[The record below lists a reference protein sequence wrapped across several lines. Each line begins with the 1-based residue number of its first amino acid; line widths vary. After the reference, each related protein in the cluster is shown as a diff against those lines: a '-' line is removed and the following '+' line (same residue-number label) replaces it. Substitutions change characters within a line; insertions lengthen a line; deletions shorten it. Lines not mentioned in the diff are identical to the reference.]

1 MQRSRCV
8 RRRTIA
14 INYII
19 RIATLSYK
27 QQQMTIEANKVVTLT
42 YKLHTVVDGQK
53 TFVEEA
59 GKDNPLDF
67 LYGVGM
73 MLPKFEENIAGL
85 KAGDRTHFELSAVDA
100 YGEKD
105 DRAVAQLPADMFK
118 ESGLP
123 PVGEILPLQDNQ
135 GNQFRAR
142 VTEVS
147 PEAVVVDLNHPMA
160 GHALHFDIEILTVR
174 EANADELAHGHSH
187 GPDGTQ
193 GH

>member
-1 MQRSRCV
+1 
-8 RRRTIA
+8 
-14 INYII
+14 
-19 RIATLSYK
+19 
-27 QQQMTIEANKVVTLT
+27 MTIEANKVVTLT
-42 YKLHTVVDGQK
+42 YKLHTVENGEK

-85 KAGDRTHFELSAVDA
+85 KAGDTTDFELAAVDA

-105 DRAVAQLPADMFK
+105 DRAIAQLPADMFN

-160 GHALHFDIEILTVR
+160 GQNLHFAIEILTVR

>member
-1 MQRSRCV
+1 M
-8 RRRTIA
+8 TIA
-14 INYII
+14 PN
-19 RIATLSYK
+19 
-27 QQQMTIEANKVVTLT
+27 NVVTLT
-42 YKLHTVVDGQK
+42 YKLHTMENGEK

-85 KAGDRTHFELSAVDA
+85 KAGDAVDFELAAEDA
-100 YGEKD
+100 YGEVNEQ
-105 DRAVAQLPADMFK
+105 AVTTLPVDMFQ
-118 ESGLP
+118 ESGIP
-123 PVGEILPLQDNQ
+123 AIGQILPLQDNQ
-135 GNQFRAR
+135 GNQFRGK

-147 PEAVVVDLNHPMA
+147 PEAIVVDLNHPMA
-160 GHALHFDIEILTVR
+160 GQDLHFAIEVLAVR
-174 EANADELAHGHSH
+174 EATSEELSHGHSH

>member
-1 MQRSRCV
+1 M
-8 RRRTIA
+8 TIA
-14 INYII
+14 PN
-19 RIATLSYK
+19 
-27 QQQMTIEANKVVTLT
+27 QVVTLT
-42 YKLHTVVDGQK
+42 YKLHTVNDGEQ

-59 GKDNPLDF
+59 DKNNPLDF

-85 KAGDRTHFELSAVDA
+85 KAGDRTDFELPAADA
-100 YGEKD
+100 YGEVD
-105 DRAVAQLPADMFK
+105 ERAVAQLPVDMFS
-118 ESGLP
+118 ESGIP

-135 GNQFRAR
+135 GNQFRAK

-160 GHALHFDIEILTVR
+160 GQNLHFEIEILSVR
-174 EANADELAHGHSH
+174 PATEEELSHGHSH

>member
-1 MQRSRCV
+1 MS
-8 RRRTIA
+8 
-14 INYII
+14 
-19 RIATLSYK
+19 
-27 QQQMTIEANKVVTLT
+27 IEANKVVTLT
-42 YKLHTVVDGQK
+42 YKLHTVENETK

-59 GKDNPLDF
+59 SKENPLDF

-85 KAGDRTHFELSAVDA
+85 NEGDTTSFELQAVDA

-105 DRAVAQLPADMFK
+105 ERAVAQLPIDMFG
-118 ESGLP
+118 ETGLP

-135 GNQFRAR
+135 GNQFRAK

-160 GHALHFDIEILTVR
+160 GQNLHFEIEILTVR
-174 EANADELAHGHSH
+174 DANADELSHGHSH
-187 GPDGTQ
+187 GSDGT
-193 GH
+193 HAH

>member
-1 MQRSRCV
+1 M
-8 RRRTIA
+8 TIA
-14 INYII
+14 PNH
-19 RIATLSYK
+19 
-27 QQQMTIEANKVVTLT
+27 VVTLT
-42 YKLHTVVDGQK
+42 YKLHTVKDGER

-59 GKDNPLDF
+59 NKSNPLDF

-85 KAGDRTHFELSAVDA
+85 KSGETTDFELSAADA
-100 YGEKD
+100 YGEID
-105 DRAVAQLPADMFK
+105 EQAIAQLPTAMFG
-118 ESGLP
+118 EAGIP

-160 GHALHFDIEILTVR
+160 GQNLHFAIEILDVR
-174 EANADELAHGHSH
+174 PATAEELSHGHSH
-187 GPDGTQ
+187 GPDGTA